1 MHGRREGVAHQSDRD
16 ACPEVGVPPRVEHRR
31 YHGAEGLRE
40 FPVEGRFTS
49 PDPASFDAVM
59 TKVRLGRMI
68 LRRTEMTAHRAIIDG
83 RHGTEEPDVLRLLT
97 VQSGTLL
104 AAAPGGRPMRLTA
117 GDAMFTCPKRKYV
130 YQSSGRLVVVAAT
143 LPVTSLPTGVR
154 RFERLPVGPLPH
166 SPLVDSVVDLMANL
180 AERLDESWTFD
191 SDYAARGLIDLE
203 TAILTEVI
211 GPPEPAAGPDR
222 VYTAAL
228 EYIERNLG
236 DTDLTPPQ
244 IADALGVSLRYLHRA
259 FDDKEATVARH
270 LRERRLDLVA
280 DALRSGPRQPSL
292 AALADRY
299 GFSSQDR
306 LARAFRRRYGVSMS
320 EFRATAT
327 PVA

>member
-1 MHGRREGVAHQSDRD
+1 MHGRREGIALHTDQK
-16 ACPEVGVPPRVEHRR
+16 ACLDGGVPPRVEHRR
-31 YHGAEGLRE
+31 YRGVEGLRE
-40 FPVEGRFTS
+40 FPVEGRFNS

-59 TKVRLGRMI
+59 TRVRLGRMV
-68 LRRTEMTAHRAIIDG
+68 LRRTDMTAHRAIVDG
-83 RHGTEEPDVLRLLT
+83 RHGAAEPDILRLLT
-97 VQSGTLL
+97 VQSGTML

-117 GDAMFTCPKRKYV
+117 GDAMFTCRERRYV

-143 LPVTSLPTGVR
+143 LPVTSLPTAVR
-154 RFERLPVGPLPH
+154 RFEQLPVGPLPH
-166 SPLVDSVVDLMANL
+166 SPLVDSVVDLMASL

-211 GPPEPAAGPDR
+211 GRPEPTAGPDR
-222 VYTAAL
+222 VYAAAL
-228 EYIERNLG
+228 EYIERHLG

-244 IADALGVSLRYLHRA
+244 IAEALGVSLRYLHRA

-306 LARAFRRRYGVSMS
+306 LARAFRRRYGVSMT
-320 EFRATAT
+320 EFRATAA
-327 PVA
+327 PVV